1 MQNPTNNTARGLRHG
16 GTREAMTAYAPD
28 IERARKPNIENRELA
43 VIAPRLVSMR
53 QVTTMTTYSRPS
65 IYRLIAQGRFPKPIK
80 LGDVKIAFRADDVE
94 AWLASRPTALGGD
107 DTNI

>member
-1 MQNPTNNTARGLRHG
+1 MPNTA
-16 GTREAMTAYAPD
+16 TPTAS
-28 IERARKPNIENRELA
+28 
-43 VIAPRLVSMR
+43 APRLMSMR

-94 AWLASRPTALGGD
+94 AWLASRPPALSGD
-107 DTNI
+107 DVPAATEL